1 MDGFLTGLA
10 SFLSKSCFL
19 TFLSVPSDLKWKIWS
34 SNSSSKWQ
42 VHFQIRQIRT
52 HSSYIEKFSF
62 WVGCWETSPT
72 QNTLRLNQ
80 PLTWSKLWKL
90 WGIFNIFRKFLILF
104 QLLSASQCQ
113 VSKALFYFRNALCQE
128 QSPSEILC
136 RAIAFLYDSTP
147 SSGNISLFIFIIK

>member
-52 HSSYIEKFSF
+52 HFSYIEKFSF
-62 WVGCWETSPT
+62 WVECWETSPT
-72 QNTLRLNQ
+72 QNTLRRNQ

-90 WGIFNIFRKFLILF
+90 WGIYHFLNNFWCFSYCQLVSVRHPRLYFILGMPYVKNSHPLKF
-104 QLLSASQCQ
+104 SAE
-113 VSKALFYFRNALCQE
+113 L
-128 QSPSEILC
+128 
-136 RAIAFLYDSTP
+136 
-147 SSGNISLFIFIIK
+147 